1 MTKVQIYLRRNKVI
15 KCELYT
21 STIGEEVHLRNPRT
35 ERTVSQWTGL
45 FLATTAR
52 LKDKLLSDKKPVLKQ
67 EIFKIANGSGMLL
80 QACPNES
87 LHISANKNNY
97 TDVKET
103 SLGVRSCF

>member
-1 MTKVQIYLRRNKVI
+1 
-15 KCELYT
+15 
-21 STIGEEVHLRNPRT
+21 
-35 ERTVSQWTGL
+35 
-45 FLATTAR
+45 
-52 LKDKLLSDKKPVLKQ
+52 VLKQ